1 MGLAKITVTRSSYF
15 CSESSKINMVLASK
29 TISFDDFITWL
40 PEQSAFRYE
49 LRDGEILEMPKPRG
63 KHSEI
68 AGDISGKLYL
78 EVTRLGLP
86 YLIPRES
93 IVKSIDG
100 KSGYEPDVIVL
111 DRELLAQEPRWET
124 ESIITQGSSVKLAIE
139 VVSTNWQDDYAIKQI
154 AYQAGIQEYWIVDY
168 LGLGGRNFIG
178 YPKQPTISVYYLVD
192 GEYDLHQFRSGEMIE
207 SPTFPDLELS
217 IDSMV

>member
-1 MGLAKITVTRSSYF
+1 
-15 CSESSKINMVLASK
+15 MVQTESK

-40 PEQSAFRYE
+40 PERSRKTGATPTAYRYE

-63 KHSEI
+63 KHSEL
-68 AGDISGKLYL
+68 AGSISGKLYL
-78 EVTRLGLP
+78 EINRLDLP
-86 YLIPRES
+86 YSIPRES

-111 DRELLAQEPRWET
+111 DKELLAQEARWET

-154 AYQAGIQEYWIVDY
+154 AYQALGIQEYWIVDY

-192 GEYDLHQFRSGEMIE
+192 GEYDLHQFRSSDLVR
-207 SPTFPDLELS
+207 SPTFPALELS
-217 IDSMV
+217 IDRIS

>member
-1 MGLAKITVTRSSYF
+1 MVSTA
-15 CSESSKINMVLASK
+15 SKI
-29 TISFDDFITWL
+29 ISFDDFITWL
-40 PEQSAFRYE
+40 PERSEYRYE

-68 AGDISGKLYL
+68 AGFIISELNFII
-78 EVTRLGLP
+78 RQSPLP

-111 DRELLAQEPRWET
+111 DRELLAQETRWET
-124 ESIITQGSSVKLAIE
+124 ESILTQGSSVKLAIE

-154 AYQAGIQEYWIVDY
+154 AYQALGIQEYWIVDY

-192 GEYDLHQFRSGEMIE
+192 GEYDLHQFRSNDLIR
-207 SPTFPDLELS
+207 SPTFPELELS
-217 IDSMV
+217 IARLG

>member
-1 MGLAKITVTRSSYF
+1 MILV
-15 CSESSKINMVLASK
+15 ESK
-29 TISFDDFITWL
+29 TISFDDFIIWL
-40 PEQSAFRYE
+40 PERSAYRYE

-68 AGDISGKLYL
+68 AGFIISELNFSI
-78 EVTRLGLP
+78 RQSQLP
-86 YLIPRES
+86 YILPRES
-93 IVKSIDG
+93 IVKSIDS

-111 DRELLAQEPRWET
+111 DKEMLAQESRWEA

-154 AYQAGIQEYWIVDY
+154 AYQALAIQEYWIVDY

-178 YPKQPTISVYYLVD
+178 HPKQPTISVYYLID
-192 GEYDLHQFRSGEMIE
+192 GEYDLHQFRGDERIK

-217 IDSMV
+217 IDRMY

>member
-1 MGLAKITVTRSSYF
+1 
-15 CSESSKINMVLASK
+15 MVLAESK
-29 TISFDDFITWL
+29 TISFDDFIAWL
-40 PEQSAFRYE
+40 PERSAFRYE

-68 AGDISGKLYL
+68 AGEISGKLYL
-78 EVTRLGLP
+78 EITRLDLQ

-93 IVKSIDG
+93 SVKSIDS

-111 DRELLAQEPRWET
+111 DKGLLAQEQRWET

-154 AYQAGIQEYWIVDY
+154 AYQALGIQEYWIVDY

-178 YPKQPTISVYYLVD
+178 HPKQPTISIYYLVD
-192 GEYDLHQFRSGEMIE
+192 GEYDLHQFRSNERIV

-217 IDSMV
+217 IDRSTYLRKYS

>member
-1 MGLAKITVTRSSYF
+1 
-15 CSESSKINMVLASK
+15 MVLTESK

-40 PEQSAFRYE
+40 PERSEYRYE
-49 LRDGEILEMPKPRG
+49 LRDGKILEMPKPPG

-68 AGDISGKLYL
+68 AGEISGKLYL
-78 EVTRLGLP
+78 EINRLGLQH
-86 YLIPRES
+86 LIPRES

-100 KSGYEPDVIVL
+100 KSGYEPDAIVL
-111 DRELLAQEPRWET
+111 DKELLAQEQRWET

-154 AYQAGIQEYWIVDY
+154 AYQALGIQEYWIVDY

-192 GEYDLHQFRSGEMIE
+192 GEYDLHQFRSNEMIK

-217 IDSMV
+217 IDLLV

>member
-1 MGLAKITVTRSSYF
+1 MLLT
-15 CSESSKINMVLASK
+15 ESK
-29 TISFDDFITWL
+29 TISFDDFIIWL
-40 PEQSAFRYE
+40 PERSAFRYE

-68 AGDISGKLYL
+68 AGLISGKLYL
-78 EVTRLGLP
+78 ETTRLDLP

-100 KSGYEPDVIVL
+100 KSGYKPDVIVL
-111 DRELLAQEPRWET
+111 DRDLLAQESRWET
-124 ESIITQGSSVKLAIE
+124 ESIIMQGSSVKLAIE
-139 VVSTNWQDDYAIKQI
+139 VVSTNWQDDYAVKQI
-154 AYQAGIQEYWIVDY
+154 AYQALGIQEYWIVDY

-178 YPKQPTISVYYLVD
+178 YPKQPTISIYYLVD
-192 GEYDLHQFRSGEMIE
+192 GEYDLHQFRKSELIR

-217 IDSMV
+217 IDSFG

>member
-1 MGLAKITVTRSSYF
+1 
-15 CSESSKINMVLASK
+15 MVLAESK

-40 PEQSAFRYE
+40 PERSEHRYE

-68 AGDISGKLYL
+68 AGFIISELNFII
-78 EVTRLGLP
+78 RQSPLP

-111 DRELLAQEPRWET
+111 DKKLLAQEPLWET
-124 ESIITQGSSVKLAIE
+124 ESIITQGSSVKLAILLQRGYANE

-154 AYQAGIQEYWIVDY
+154 AYQELGIQEYWIVDY

-192 GEYDLHQFRSGEMIE
+192 GEYDLHQFRSGELIK
-207 SPTFPDLELS
+207 SPTFSSLELS
-217 IDSMV
+217 IDF

>member
-1 MGLAKITVTRSSYF
+1 
-15 CSESSKINMVLASK
+15 MVLAESK
-29 TISFDDFITWL
+29 TVSFDDFIAWL
-40 PEQSAFRYE
+40 PERSEYRYE

-68 AGDISGKLYL
+68 AGEISGKLYL
-78 EVTRLGLP
+78 EVNRLGLS

-154 AYQAGIQEYWIVDY
+154 AYQALGIQEYWIVDY

-178 YPKQPTISVYYLVD
+178 YPKQPKISVYYLVD
-192 GEYDLHQFRSGEMIE
+192 GEYDLHQFRDGEIIH
-207 SPTFPDLELS
+207 SPIFPDLELS
-217 IDSMV
+217 IDRIG

>member
-1 MGLAKITVTRSSYF
+1 
-15 CSESSKINMVLASK
+15 MVLVESK
-29 TISFDDFITWL
+29 TISFDDFIIWL
-40 PEQSAFRYE
+40 PERSLYRYE

-68 AGDISGKLYL
+68 AGLIISELYFSIRQSL
-78 EVTRLGLP
+78 LP
-86 YLIPRES
+86 YIIPRES

-111 DRELLAQEPRWET
+111 DKEMLAQESRWEA

-154 AYQAGIQEYWIVDY
+154 AYQALGIQEYWIVDY

-192 GEYDLHQFRSGEMIE
+192 GEYDLHQFRGDDRIN

-217 IDSMV
+217 IDRL

>member
-1 MGLAKITVTRSSYF
+1 
-15 CSESSKINMVLASK
+15 MVLVESK
-29 TISFDDFITWL
+29 TISFDDFIIWL
-40 PEQSAFRYE
+40 PERSAYRYE

-63 KHSEI
+63 RHSEI
-68 AGDISGKLYL
+68 AGFIISELNFII
-78 EVTRLGLP
+78 RQSQLP
-86 YLIPRES
+86 YIIPRES

-111 DRELLAQEPRWET
+111 DREMLAQESRWEA

-139 VVSTNWQDDYAIKQI
+139 VVSTNWQDDYALKQI
-154 AYQAGIQEYWIVDY
+154 AYQALGIQEYWIVDY

-192 GEYDLHQFRSGEMIE
+192 GEYDLHQFRGDDRIN
-207 SPTFPDLELS
+207 SPTFPNLELS
-217 IDSMV
+217 LDKLS

>member
-1 MGLAKITVTRSSYF
+1 
-15 CSESSKINMVLASK
+15 MVQTESK
-29 TISFDDFITWL
+29 TISFDDFIAWL
-40 PEQSAFRYE
+40 PERSAYRYE

-63 KHSEI
+63 KHSEL
-68 AGDISGKLYL
+68 AGSISGKLYV
-78 EVTRLGLP
+78 EITRLGLS
-86 YLIPRES
+86 YSIPRES

-100 KSGYEPDVIVL
+100 KSGYEPDIIVL
-111 DRELLAQEPRWET
+111 DKELLAQEPRWET

-154 AYQAGIQEYWIVDY
+154 AYQALGIQEYWIVDY

-192 GEYDLHQFRSGEMIE
+192 GEYDLHQFRSGDLIQ
-207 SPTFPDLELS
+207 SLTFPDLQIS
-217 IDSMV
+217 IDRIS

>member
-1 MGLAKITVTRSSYF
+1 
-15 CSESSKINMVLASK
+15 MVLAESK

-40 PEQSAFRYE
+40 PERSAFRYE

-68 AGDISGKLYL
+68 AGEISGKLYL
-78 EVTRLGLP
+78 EVSRLGLE
-86 YLIPRES
+86 YLIPRAS
-93 IVKSIDG
+93 IVKSSDG

-111 DRELLAQEPRWET
+111 DRELLAQEIRWET
-124 ESIITQGSSVKLAIE
+124 ESIITHGSSVKLAIE

-154 AYQAGIQEYWIVDY
+154 AYQALGIQEYWIVDY

-178 YPKQPTISVYYLVD
+178 YPKQPTISVANASRFRTLDRLV
-192 GEYDLHQFRSGEMIE
+192 
-207 SPTFPDLELS
+207 
-217 IDSMV
+217 

>member
-1 MGLAKITVTRSSYF
+1 
-15 CSESSKINMVLASK
+15 MVLAESK

-40 PEQSAFRYE
+40 PERSAFRYE
-49 LRDGEILEMPKPRG
+49 LRDGEILEIPKPRG

-68 AGDISGKLYL
+68 SGFIISELSFII
-78 EVTRLGLP
+78 RQSPLP

-124 ESIITQGSSVKLAIE
+124 ESIITQGS
-139 VVSTNWQDDYAIKQI
+139 
-154 AYQAGIQEYWIVDY
+154 
-168 LGLGGRNFIG
+168 
-178 YPKQPTISVYYLVD
+178 
-192 GEYDLHQFRSGEMIE
+192 
-207 SPTFPDLELS
+207 
-217 IDSMV
+217 

>member
-1 MGLAKITVTRSSYF
+1 MVLI
-15 CSESSKINMVLASK
+15 ESKI
-29 TISFDDFITWL
+29 IGFDDFITWL
-40 PEQSAFRYE
+40 PERSEYRYE
-49 LRDGEILEMPKPRG
+49 LRDGEILEMPKPKG

-68 AGDISGKLYL
+68 AGEISGKLYL
-78 EVTRLGLP
+78 EIKRLDLP

-111 DRELLAQEPRWET
+111 DKEMLAQEPRWET

-139 VVSTNWQDDYAIKQI
+139 VVSTNWQDDYAVKQI
-154 AYQAGIQEYWIVDY
+154 AYQALGTQEYWIVDY

-178 YPKQPTISVYYLVD
+178 YPKQPTISVYYLID
-192 GEYDLHQFRSGEMIE
+192 GEYDLHQFRGSDRIQ
-207 SPTFPDLELS
+207 SPTFPNLELS
-217 IDSMV
+217 IDKLV

>member
-1 MGLAKITVTRSSYF
+1 
-15 CSESSKINMVLASK
+15 MVLVESK
-29 TISFDDFITWL
+29 TISFDDFIIWL
-40 PEQSAFRYE
+40 PERSAYRYE

-68 AGDISGKLYL
+68 AGFIISELNFII
-78 EVTRLGLP
+78 RQSQLP
-86 YLIPRES
+86 YIIPRES

-111 DRELLAQEPRWET
+111 DKEMLAQESRWEA

-139 VVSTNWQDDYAIKQI
+139 VVSTNWQDDYALKQI
-154 AYQAGIQEYWIVDY
+154 AYQALGIQEYWIVDY

-192 GEYDLHQFRSGEMIE
+192 GEYDLHQFRGDDRIQ

-217 IDSMV
+217 IDRLL

>member
-1 MGLAKITVTRSSYF
+1 
-15 CSESSKINMVLASK
+15 MVLVESK

-40 PEQSAFRYE
+40 PERSAYRYE

-68 AGDISGKLYL
+68 AGFIISELNFII
-78 EVTRLGLP
+78 RQSQLP
-86 YLIPRES
+86 YIIPRES

-100 KSGYEPDVIVL
+100 KSGYEPDGIVL
-111 DRELLAQEPRWET
+111 DKEMLAQESRWEA

-139 VVSTNWQDDYAIKQI
+139 VVSTNWQDDYAVKQI
-154 AYQAGIQEYWIVDY
+154 AYQALGIQEYWIVDY

-192 GEYDLHQFRSGEMIE
+192 GEYDLHQFRGDERIN
-207 SPTFPDLELS
+207 SPTFPNLELS
-217 IDSMV
+217 IDRIC

>member
-1 MGLAKITVTRSSYF
+1 
-15 CSESSKINMVLASK
+15 MVLVESK
-29 TISFDDFITWL
+29 MISFDDFIIWL
-40 PEQSAFRYE
+40 PERSAYRYE

-68 AGDISGKLYL
+68 AGFIISELNFSI
-78 EVTRLGLP
+78 RQSQLP
-86 YLIPRES
+86 YILPRES
-93 IVKSIDG
+93 IVKSIDS

-111 DRELLAQEPRWET
+111 DREMLSQELRWEA
-124 ESIITQGSSVKLAIE
+124 ESIIIQGSSVKLAIE

-154 AYQAGIQEYWIVDY
+154 AYQALGIQEYWIVDY

-192 GEYDLHQFRSGEMIE
+192 GEYDLHQFRGNERIK

-217 IDSMV
+217 IDRL

>member
-1 MGLAKITVTRSSYF
+1 
-15 CSESSKINMVLASK
+15 MVLVESK
-29 TISFDDFITWL
+29 TISFDDFISWL
-40 PEQSAFRYE
+40 PERSEYRYE

-68 AGDISGKLYL
+68 AGFIISELNFII
-78 EVTRLGLP
+78 RQSPLP

-154 AYQAGIQEYWIVDY
+154 AYQALGIQEYWIVDY

-192 GEYDLHQFRSGEMIE
+192 GEYDLHQFRSGEMIQ

-217 IDSMV
+217 LELVNRGGR

>member
-1 MGLAKITVTRSSYF
+1 
-15 CSESSKINMVLASK
+15 MVLAESK
-29 TISFDDFITWL
+29 TVSFDDFIAWL
-40 PEQSAFRYE
+40 PERSAYRYE

-68 AGDISGKLYL
+68 AGFIISELNFII
-78 EVTRLGLP
+78 RQSPLP

-124 ESIITQGSSVKLAIE
+124 ESIITQGSSIKLAIE

-154 AYQAGIQEYWIVDY
+154 AYQALGIQEYWIVDY

-192 GEYDLHQFRSGEMIE
+192 GEYDLHQFRSSEMIK

-217 IDSMV
+217 IEK

>member
-1 MGLAKITVTRSSYF
+1 
-15 CSESSKINMVLASK
+15 MVLVESK
-29 TISFDDFITWL
+29 TISFDDFIIWL
-40 PEQSAFRYE
+40 PERSAYRYE

-68 AGDISGKLYL
+68 AGFIISELNFSIHQSQ
-78 EVTRLGLP
+78 LP
-86 YLIPRES
+86 YIIPRES
-93 IVKSIDG
+93 IVKSLDG
-100 KSGYEPDVIVL
+100 KSGYEPDGIVL
-111 DRELLAQEPRWET
+111 DKEMLAQESRWEA

-139 VVSTNWQDDYAIKQI
+139 VVSTNWQDDYAVKQI
-154 AYQAGIQEYWIVDY
+154 AYQALGIQEYWIVDY

-192 GEYDLHQFRSGEMIE
+192 GEYDLHQFRGDERIN

-217 IDSMV
+217 IDRLT

>member
-1 MGLAKITVTRSSYF
+1 
-15 CSESSKINMVLASK
+15 MVLAESK

-40 PEQSAFRYE
+40 PERSAYRYE
-49 LRDGEILEMPKPRG
+49 LRDGEVLEMPKPRG

-68 AGDISGKLYL
+68 AGFIISELNFII
-78 EVTRLGLP
+78 RQSPLP

-111 DRELLAQEPRWET
+111 DKEMLAQEPRWET

-139 VVSTNWQDDYAIKQI
+139 VVSTNWQDDYALKQI
-154 AYQAGIQEYWIVDY
+154 AYQALGIQEYWIVDY

-178 YPKQPTISVYYLVD
+178 YPKQPTISIYYLVD
-192 GEYDLHQFRSGEMIE
+192 GEYDLHQFRGKERIQ
-207 SPTFPDLELS
+207 SPTFPNLELS
-217 IDSMV
+217 IDCLVYSGRNKPSI

>member
-1 MGLAKITVTRSSYF
+1 
-15 CSESSKINMVLASK
+15 MVLAESK

-40 PEQSAFRYE
+40 PERSEYRYE

-68 AGDISGKLYL
+68 AGFIISELNFII
-78 EVTRLGLP
+78 RQSPLP

-111 DRELLAQEPRWET
+111 DREALAQETRWET
-124 ESIITQGSSVKLAIE
+124 ESIVTQGSSVKLAIE

-154 AYQAGIQEYWIVDY
+154 AYQALGIQEYWIVDY

-192 GEYDLHQFRSGEMIE
+192 GEYDLHQFRNNDRLR

-217 IDSMV
+217 IDRLG

>member
-1 MGLAKITVTRSSYF
+1 
-15 CSESSKINMVLASK
+15 MVLAESK
-29 TISFDDFITWL
+29 TISFDDFIAWL
-40 PEQSAFRYE
+40 PARSAFRYE

-68 AGDISGKLYL
+68 AGEISGKLYL
-78 EVTRLGLP
+78 ENTRLGLQ

-111 DRELLAQEPRWET
+111 DKELLAQEARWET

-154 AYQAGIQEYWIVDY
+154 AYQALGIQEYWIVDY

-192 GEYDLHQFRSGEMIE
+192 GEYDLHQFRSSDLVR
-207 SPTFPDLELS
+207 SPTFPALELS
-217 IDSMV
+217 IDRIS

>member
-1 MGLAKITVTRSSYF
+1 
-15 CSESSKINMVLASK
+15 MVLAESK

-40 PEQSAFRYE
+40 PERSAFRYE
-49 LRDGEILEMPKPRG
+49 LRDEEILEMPKPRG

-68 AGDISGKLYL
+68 AGFIISELNFII
-78 EVTRLGLP
+78 RQSPLP

-111 DRELLAQEPRWET
+111 DREALVQEARWET

-154 AYQAGIQEYWIVDY
+154 AYQALGIQEYWIVDY

-192 GEYDLHQFRSGEMIE
+192 GEYDLHQFRSSEMIE
-207 SPTFPDLELS
+207 SPTFSDLELS
-217 IDSMV
+217 IDRLC